1 LLSGVDVKGTLLGFF
16 HHAPL
21 VEEVSDVL
29 GVLVGS
35 LHLLAGIDGPHQSQA
50 LLVRAVILAAEGSLA
65 SFGILGYEVEK
76 D

>member
-1 LLSGVDVKGTLLGFF
+1 MLSRVDVERTLLGFLD
-16 HHAPL
+16 HALL

-35 LHLLAGIDGPHQSQA
+35 LHLLAGIDGTHQSQA

-65 SFGILGYEVEK
+65 SLGILGYEVEK